1 MLVVLAAP
9 AAGATTT
16 ITFTPVGSM
25 SVGRDGGFAAPL
37 PDGKALVMGGGTS
50 PSSAEIFD
58 PATNMFSSAGIGA
71 MTQPRGSS
79 ATAPLPDGRVLIVG
93 GGAPASAE
101 VFNPATKTFSAVG
114 PMTMERNS
122 PAAAPLPDGR
132 VLVVGGNNGVTY
144 TNSAEIFDPKT
155 NTFSSAGV
163 GTMTDGRLAPVAAPL
178 PDGRVLVAGG
188 NNLSGPPFLKSAE
201 VFNPATKTFSSAGI
215 GSTSIERFDS
225 GAAPL
230 PDGRVLVAGGLVTG
244 PGAGAV
250 ASAEVFNPNSNTFSS
265 AGIGSMTIPREAF
278 GMAPLGDGRVLVA
291 GGENSVTT
299 NIQSAETFGVPNT
312 FTTKLKGKKLIVT
325 VSAPGTVQVQAAS
338 GKAKSSAAAAAKKH
352 KKLPLKA
359 SAASGG
365 PGKIV
370 VKLKLANAAKET
382 FKRTGKVKVRAA
394 VTFSPAAGF
403 ARTKTLKLKLK
414 SKRH

>member
-1 MLVVLAAP
+1 MTMERTYP
-9 AAGATTT
+9 A
-16 ITFTPVGSM
+16 
-25 SVGRDGGFAAPL
+25 AAPL
-37 PDGKALVMGGGTS
+37 A
-50 PSSAEIFD
+50 
-58 PATNMFSSAGIGA
+58 
-71 MTQPRGSS
+71 
-79 ATAPLPDGRVLIVG
+79 DGRVLIVG
-93 GGAPASAE
+93 GS
-101 VFNPATKTFSAVG
+101 
-114 PMTMERNS
+114 
-122 PAAAPLPDGR
+122 
-132 VLVVGGNNGVTY
+132 NGVTY

-163 GTMTDGRLAPVAAPL
+163 GTMTDGRYAPIAAAL

-188 NNLSGPPFLKSAE
+188 NDLSSPTFLKTAE

-215 GSTSIERFDS
+215 GSMATGRFDA

-244 PGAGAV
+244 TGAV
-250 ASAEVFNPNSNTFSS
+250 ASAEVFNPNTNTFSS
-265 AGIGSMTIPREAF
+265 AGIGSMNTAREAF
-278 GMAPLGDGRVLVA
+278 GAAPTGDGRVLVA
-291 GGENSVTT
+291 GGENSASPSLR
-299 NIQSAETFGVPNT
+299 SAEVFGVPNT
-312 FTTKLKGKKLIVT
+312 FTTRLKRKKLIVT

-338 GKAKSSAAAAAKKH
+338 GGAKSSAATTKKH

-370 VKLKLANAAKET
+370 VKLRLANAAKAT
-382 FKRTGKVKVRAA
+382 FKRTGKVKLRAD

-414 SKRH
+414 SRRH